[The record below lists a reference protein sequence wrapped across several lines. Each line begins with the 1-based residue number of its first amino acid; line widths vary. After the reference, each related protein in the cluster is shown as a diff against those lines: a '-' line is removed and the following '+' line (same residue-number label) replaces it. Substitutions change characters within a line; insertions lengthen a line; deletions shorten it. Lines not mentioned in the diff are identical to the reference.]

1 MFIVSIKKQY
11 NSNLLKIMKTK
22 AKIGLFGIGLDTYWD
37 QFDGLKDKLTGYQNQ
52 IKAKIES
59 FGVDVV
65 DAGLIDNPID
75 APQISF
81 QNVTSLNKSQ

>member
-1 MFIVSIKKQY
+1 
-11 NSNLLKIMKTK
+11 MKTK
-22 AKIGLFGIGLDTYWD
+22 AKLGLFGIGLDTYWD

-75 APQISF
+75 ARSAANTLAAIQVDIRKLIAL
-81 QNVTSLNKSQ
+81 SLFLICSR